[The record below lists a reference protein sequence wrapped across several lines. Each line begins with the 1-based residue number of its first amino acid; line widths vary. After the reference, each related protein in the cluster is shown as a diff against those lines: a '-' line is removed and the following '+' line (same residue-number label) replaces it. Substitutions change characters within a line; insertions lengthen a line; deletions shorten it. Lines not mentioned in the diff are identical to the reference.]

1 MKKQE
6 RCAMLAGEL
15 EKRTA
20 ENDLLVAALESG
32 VSAIAPTS
40 SVESLAHLA
49 KPGVLMH

>member
-1 MKKQE
+1 
-6 RCAMLAGEL
+6 MLAGEL

-49 KPGVLMH
+49 KPSWLMH